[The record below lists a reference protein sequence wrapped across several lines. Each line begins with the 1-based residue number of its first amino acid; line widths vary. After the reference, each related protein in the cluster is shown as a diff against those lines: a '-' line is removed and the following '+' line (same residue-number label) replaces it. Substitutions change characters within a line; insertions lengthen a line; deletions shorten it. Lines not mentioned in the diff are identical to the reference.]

1 MTPYYNRPS
10 QDGIVEHF
18 KAVATASDLPVILYD
33 IPFRTGRKIN
43 TSTLLKLADE
53 VETIVG
59 VKDAAG
65 NVAET
70 ARLIASAPEGF
81 QVYSGEDSLTLA
93 LLSVGAV
100 GTISVASHWATPET
114 IRMFN
119 SFFAGDHR
127 TAQKVNQLLISSYDF
142 ESGDLC
148 PNPIPSKAMMKVLG
162 LPGGSCRLPMGPEP
176 EYLQDEA
183 RRVLT
188 DLGRS

>member
-1 MTPYYNRPS
+1 
-10 QDGIVEHF
+10 
-18 KAVATASDLPVILYD
+18 
-33 IPFRTGRKIN
+33 
-43 TSTLLKLADE
+43 
-53 VETIVG
+53 
-59 VKDAAG
+59 
-65 NVAET
+65 
-70 ARLIASAPEGF
+70 
-81 QVYSGEDSLTLA
+81 
-93 LLSVGAV
+93 
-100 GTISVASHWATPET
+100 
-114 IRMFN
+114 MFN

-162 LPGGSCRLPMGPEP
+162 LPGGSCRLPKGPEP